1 MQRKLAYY
9 AEPQPAV
16 YHFNDT
22 KVRKIFEI
30 CKCFANFFRYFL
42 QEKWNYCTFA
52 ANINT
57 DKNMYIPRGM
67 IYEDLESLEDFE
79 IDRQGTLDYAFYEAL
94 QQVGKIDE
102 KWPESLEEEYVYM
115 FNDAY
120 YISLLI
126 LRERRPELEFDGY
139 CKLASE
145 LVCMW
150 RGGQNLELPLRG
162 LLVMSMVYSIL
173 DVQPGAP
180 PSVRRF
186 MVKLRAWIDSDK
198 KYAWV
203 PEYISSRVH
212 VQQAKPL
219 VAIPVTP
226 SLLNTLM
233 WHSYMTFMFDDVPHK
248 KRESKIRHDVMFL
261 GKNLEEKLLIIDSM
275 LSRPGTK
282 LFYNSD
288 RQFLKTLREEV
299 IANNG
304 KDDIDA
310 VPADTTPEEEE
321 EDTEP
326 CDVLRNKVCFE
337 LFLRLLESAGFDI
350 NNTGNKTRA
359 GQLWHM
365 LTGKSSEE
373 LRQFC
378 GERDYD
384 NKNTRADVKRLNSKL
399 AEMGID
405 IVIELPEEG
414 TKQGRKSL
422 QKKL

>member
-1 MQRKLAYY
+1 M
-9 AEPQPAV
+9 
-16 YHFNDT
+16 F
-22 KVRKIFEI
+22 
-30 CKCFANFFRYFL
+30 
-42 QEKWNYCTFA
+42 
-52 ANINT
+52 
-57 DKNMYIPRGM
+57 IPRGM

-94 QQVGKIDE
+94 QQVGRIDE

-180 PSVRRF
+180 SSVRRF
-186 MVKLRAWIDSDK
+186 MVKLRAWIDSDE

-212 VQQAKPL
+212 VQHASPL

-233 WHSYMTFMFDDVPHK
+233 WHSYLTFMFDDVPHK

-310 VPADTTPEEEE
+310 VPADIAPEEEE

-384 NKNTRADVKRLNSKL
+384 NKNTRADVRRLNSKL

-405 IVIELPEEG
+405 IVIELPEDG